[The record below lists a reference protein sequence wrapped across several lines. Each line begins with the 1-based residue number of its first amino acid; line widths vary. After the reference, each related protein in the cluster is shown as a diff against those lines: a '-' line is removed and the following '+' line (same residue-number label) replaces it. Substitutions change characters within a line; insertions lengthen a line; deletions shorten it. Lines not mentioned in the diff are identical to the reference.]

1 MLGAASRLS
10 PPSAQRKVFCAIG
23 KCFLG
28 EFIMSDRDS
37 WKMLHILYT
46 LRPGIPGLNADQLAK
61 AGIYCGPDTI
71 QPLVD
76 GEAVLIDSNG
86 RYELSKSARTILRCC
101 ILTNRRWPGK
111 DMLVDYPD
119 VFVAMPFRES
129 WSADVYEQMIKPA
142 VEGAGLN
149 CTRGDELPRVGDL
162 TQTIWSALMQSGLV
176 IADVSA
182 PNPNV
187 FYEIGLI
194 HALGKDTF
202 ILKQKDAKV
211 PADFGGSHYYEYDI
225 NKLSAGKILLKQE
238 IESWAAQNGVE
249 GVRNIYEV
257 K

>member
-1 MLGAASRLS
+1 
-10 PPSAQRKVFCAIG
+10 
-23 KCFLG
+23 
-28 EFIMSDRDS
+28 MSDRES

-46 LRPGIPGLNADQLAK
+46 LKPGVPGLSAHQLAK
-61 AGIYCGPDTI
+61 AGVDCGPDTI

-76 GEAVLIDSNG
+76 GKAVFIDNNG
-86 RYELSKSARTILRCC
+86 YYQLSRAAKKILQRC

-119 VFVAMPFRES
+119 VFVAMPFREK
-129 WSADVYEQMIKPA
+129 WSAGVYEQMIKPA
-142 VEGAGLN
+142 VEGASLN

-162 TQTIWSALMQSGLV
+162 TQTIWSAIMQSGLV

-187 FYEIGLI
+187 FYEIGLT

-211 PADFGGSHYYEYDI
+211 PADFGGSHYYEYD
-225 NKLSAGKILLKQE
+225 LSNLGAGRDLLLRE
-238 IESWAAQNGVE
+238 IESWAAKNNVE
-249 GVRNIYEV
+249 GVRSIYQAEGRVPV
-257 K
+257 KLRARRIGKAGRE